1 MINLDEISGEWLNQV
16 SKKHR
21 NADRIL
27 AEKVIRALLLL
38 EGLAKQKLP
47 FVFKGGTALMLHF
60 NSTKRL
66 SIDIDIIL
74 SNDSESYRYKD
85 LESILNAI
93 ATEQG
98 FLRKELQHRSTTSH
112 LPANSMQVGIKKE
125 HYKFF
130 YTPLHKTNKDEEYVL
145 LDILFEEVNYINL
158 ISLPIQSVFVPI
170 IDKPLNVN
178 VPGLEDILGDKLT
191 AFAPYTTGIPYFK
204 KDDSMSM
211 EIIKQLYDIGNLF
224 DRVTDLDTIKTTF
237 YRFAKTEI
245 AYRHSEGLNE
255 KDVLEDIYQTALC
268 MVSRGSDGKGNFE
281 ELQKGIGRISRFIFS
296 ESYHIEKA
304 IAHASKAAYLST
316 LILLKAKSIA
326 KFENPLQLK
335 DWLIDEPLNNKLNKL
350 KKSNPEA
357 FFYWYKIYELKK

>member
-1 MINLDEISGEWLNQV
+1 MINLTEISSEWLDQV

-21 NADRIL
+21 KADKIL

-38 EGLAKQKLP
+38 EGLVKQKLS

-74 SNDSESYRYKD
+74 PNDSDSYRDKD
-85 LESILNAI
+85 LPSILDAI
-93 ATEQG
+93 IKEQG
-98 FLRKELQHRSTTSH
+98 FLRKELQNRNTS
-112 LPANSMQVGIKKE
+112 SKIKKE

-130 YTPLHKTNKDEEYVL
+130 YTPLHKTNKDQEYVL
-145 LDILFEEVNYINL
+145 LDILFEEINHVNL
-158 ISLPIQSVFVPI
+158 ISLPIQSDFVPL
-170 IDKPLNVN
+170 IDKSLRVN
-178 VPGLEDILGDKLT
+178 VPSLEDILGDKLT
-191 AFAPYTTGIPYFK
+191 AFAPNTTGIPYFK

-224 DRVTDLDTIKTTF
+224 DTVSDLDTIKTTF

-245 AYRHSEGLNE
+245 AYRNSEGMNE
-255 KDVLEDIYQTALC
+255 YDVLEDIYQTALC
-268 MVSRGSDGKGNFE
+268 IVSRGTDGKGNFE
-281 ELQKGIGRISRFIFS
+281 ELQNGIRRISSFIFS
-296 ESYHIEKA
+296 ESYQIEKA
-304 IAHASKAAYLST
+304 TAHASKAAYLST
-316 LILLKAKSIA
+316 LIQLNAKSIT

-335 DWLIDEPLNNKLNKL
+335 NWQIGEPLNNKLNKL

-357 FFYWYKIYELKK
+357 FFYWHKIFELKNNNDK